1 MNITWKSSWVGI
13 RFLIKKKFNPI
24 AHIRPDNPLCCTMS
38 SFWIKTFFIVIT
50 FLVPIFASCF
60 LLLKVKHDHDLCNV
74 PKIHHCICCCIVFY
88 GFFNNISSVVEFQRW
103 WVLKSNIFGQESTYS
118 WGKKSKKFL
127 RGMSVHQKLGII
139 LESKVVQNWI

>member
-1 MNITWKSSWVGI
+1 MNILWKTRWVGI
-13 RFLIKKKFNPI
+13 RFLIKKKSNPI
-24 AHIRPDNPLCCTMS
+24 AIVRPDNPLCCTMS

-88 GFFNNISSVVEFQRW
+88 GFFIKVAFYQKLRFIFQ
-103 WVLKSNIFGQESTYS
+103 I
-118 WGKKSKKFL
+118 SKK
-127 RGMSVHQKLGII
+127 IY
-139 LESKVVQNWI
+139 SKSLSWTWNLNFPPLTVECYWQDI